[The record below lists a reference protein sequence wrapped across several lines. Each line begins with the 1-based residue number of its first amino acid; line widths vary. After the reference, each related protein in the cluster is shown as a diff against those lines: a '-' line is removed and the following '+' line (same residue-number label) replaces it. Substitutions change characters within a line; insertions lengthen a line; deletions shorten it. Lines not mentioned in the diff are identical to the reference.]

1 MANRPNPDKEID
13 DQKVS
18 QAEARNQKASQATNR
33 AVLAD
38 IGNTVVDNNTR
49 LNIANKGVNGRTVQ
63 GRRPI
68 TRSYGAQLLAN
79 ARSAATNRI
88 TAADKNT
95 KAEVMN
101 KVGKIK
107 KGSDL
112 PGTRVATKENTKDK
126 VLAAKQPTRVQATSK
141 HNVRAAVARKRRPP
155 TLTATLVAR
164 SKAFC
169 TTMDGERTETESLLP
184 NIDEGDLGNQFAV
197 VEYVEDIY
205 NFYRKIESK
214 SCVSNYMPSQTDING
229 RMRGVTID
237 WLIEVHRKFE
247 LMPET
252 LYLTANVFD
261 RYLSIEFVSKRNL
274 QLVGITAMLVAS
286 KYEEVLP
293 PEMDDFFYIAE
304 EQYTKQEILTMEK
317 TMLNKLKFHLTV
329 PTPYVF
335 AIRFLKAAG
344 SDEEMEN
351 VVFFFLELTLLRYVM
366 IKFRPSMLAAAA
378 VFTAQCTLKKE
389 PVWNETLKRYTGYAV
404 ADLKE
409 CARLIVI
416 FHQSSA
422 RSEFETVY
430 KKYSS
435 PQFGSVALK
444 SPAQLPA

>member
-1 MANRPNPDKEID
+1 MRRPEKPIYLLKLRLVEFSKMANRPNPDKEID

-237 WLIEVHRKFE
+237 WLIE
-247 LMPET
+247 
-252 LYLTANVFD
+252 
-261 RYLSIEFVSKRNL
+261 RNL